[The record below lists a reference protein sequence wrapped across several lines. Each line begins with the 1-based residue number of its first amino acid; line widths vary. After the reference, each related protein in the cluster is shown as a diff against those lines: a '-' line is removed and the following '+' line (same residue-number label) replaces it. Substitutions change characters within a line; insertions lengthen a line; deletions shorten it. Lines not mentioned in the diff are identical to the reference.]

1 MDLQQLRGQINEI
14 DEQILKL
21 FEQRMN
27 IASQVADYKIKN
39 GLPVFQSSREQEI
52 IDKVRS
58 NVPEGLENGAEVL
71 YNTIMDIS
79 KSQQYQELHPESA
92 AIDYEPFDFSMVN
105 KIACPGTYGSY
116 SEIAAKQISSTADI
130 AFYNTFDD
138 VFEAVINGECDYGI
152 LPIQNSTAGSVTQAY
167 ALMKRYNFYI
177 VGGTRVKVEHCLAA
191 REETQFE
198 QIERVLS
205 HEQGLM
211 QCSEFL
217 KENAF
222 KTKEYVN
229 TALAAEFVKNSD
241 KPYAAICSED
251 CADEMGLKVLRRDI
265 GNSSDNYTRFI
276 LISKNIMVTDDADI
290 ISVTLSTPHSR
301 SALYRLLTKFSVSG
315 LNLLRLENKPIATK
329 DFDVIFY
336 LDFEGSVKSREVVSL
351 ISELSSELSYFKFLG
366 NFKDI
371 RLLQTIYRSEKLL

>member
-58 NVPEGLENGAEVL
+58 NVPQGLENGAEVL

-79 KSQQYQELHPESA
+79 KSQQYQELLPESA
-92 AIDYEPFDFSMVN
+92 SIDYEPFDFSMVN

-152 LPIQNSTAGSVTQAY
+152 LPIQNSTAGSVTQTY
-167 ALMKRYNFYI
+167 ELMKRYNFYI

-198 QIERVLS
+198 QIERALS

-366 NFKDI
+366 NFKEI
-371 RLLQTIYRSEKLL
+371 